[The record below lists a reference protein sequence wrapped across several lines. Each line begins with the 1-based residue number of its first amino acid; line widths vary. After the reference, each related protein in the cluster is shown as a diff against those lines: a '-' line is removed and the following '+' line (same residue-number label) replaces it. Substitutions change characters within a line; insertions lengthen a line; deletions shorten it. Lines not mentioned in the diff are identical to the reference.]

1 MPPNIE
7 FIVDD
12 AEDEWIGAK
21 YDYIHIRSLSG
32 AIKDWP
38 SLLARCYSN
47 LNPGGWLEITEFE
60 VWVHSYNNKMD
71 AAPDITT
78 WQNGLSE
85 AAEKIGRRFDVA
97 VNLEKWL
104 KAANFGDVVQHV
116 STVPTQQWPKNRRM
130 KMIGAYQQQNM
141 LDATSSYGQAHFTR
155 VLGWSAEEY
164 AVLGAKVRGQLKDSK
179 LQLYSNLYVPPYFGR
194 MERL

>member
-1 MPPNIE
+1 
-7 FIVDD
+7 
-12 AEDEWIGAK
+12 
-21 YDYIHIRSLSG
+21 
-32 AIKDWP
+32 
-38 SLLARCYSN
+38 
-47 LNPGGWLEITEFE
+47 
-60 VWVHSYNNKMD
+60 MD
-71 AAPDITT
+71 AAPYIMT
-78 WQNGLSE
+78 WQKGLSE

-116 STVPTQQWPKNRRM
+116 STVPTQQWPKNKRM

-155 VLGWSAEEY
+155 VLGWSVEEY

-179 LQLYSNLYVPPYFGR
+179 LQLYSDLYVPPYLAAWRDCDACTNSNHLSGIPSMAANHSAR
-194 MERL
+194 PRNHWTEKNQLWGVLAIESQITIHQ